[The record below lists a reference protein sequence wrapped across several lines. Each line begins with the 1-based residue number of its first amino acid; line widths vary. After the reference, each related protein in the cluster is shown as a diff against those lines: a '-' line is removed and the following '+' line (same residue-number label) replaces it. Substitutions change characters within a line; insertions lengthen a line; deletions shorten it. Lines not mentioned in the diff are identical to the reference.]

1 MTLKRKKSGFKV
13 GPYDVTIDSTID
25 NASRLHDYG
34 FDRATW
40 HRGVR
45 MMQRYGSDNALELMD
60 DRADRALARSD
71 IATCQKW
78 RELMAVIHAIE
89 NDEPQPIDR
98 IH

>member
-1 MTLKRKKSGFKV
+1 
-13 GPYDVTIDSTID
+13 
-25 NASRLHDYG
+25 
-34 FDRATW
+34 
-40 HRGVR
+40 